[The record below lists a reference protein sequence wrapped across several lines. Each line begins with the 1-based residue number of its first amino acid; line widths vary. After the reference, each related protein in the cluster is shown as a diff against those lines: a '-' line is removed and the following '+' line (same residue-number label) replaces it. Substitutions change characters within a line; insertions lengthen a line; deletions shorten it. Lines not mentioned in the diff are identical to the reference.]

1 MPCRRNVVM
10 QDLTRRY
17 QDLLQ
22 QAFGQGSKAQRDLE
36 VDPSGI
42 MPESTPACW
51 IEEQG
56 SRLVDVESGVYMKVE
71 VHATLLVATRS
82 STENQGLVQDQLNEV
97 EAVLDLLFD
106 ISLGIAGVSYALLED
121 GVRSGHPGLRGEG
134 QLEYPIRVRFAR
146 ETALG

>member
-1 MPCRRNVVM
+1 MPCRRNLVM
-10 QDLTRRY
+10 QDLTQRY

-22 QAFGQGSKAQRDLE
+22 GAFSPLSTAQRDLE
-36 VDPSGI
+36 IDPSGVI
-42 MPESTPACW
+42 PEATPVCW

-56 SRLVDVESGVYMKVE
+56 SMLVDVEGNAFFKME
-71 VHATLLVATRS
+71 VHATLLVVTRS
-82 STENQGLVQDQLNEV
+82 STANQGLPQDQLNEV

-106 ISLGIAGVSYALLED
+106 VGLGANELSYSIRPD
-121 GVRSGHPGLRGEG
+121 GMRQSHPGLRGQG

>member
-1 MPCRRNVVM
+1 M
-10 QDLTRRY
+10 QDLTQRY

-22 QAFGQGSKAQRDLE
+22 QVFGQGSKAQRDLE

-42 MPESTPACW
+42 MPEATPACW

-56 SRLVDVESGVYMKVE
+56 SRLVDVDSGVYLKVE
-71 VHATLLVATRS
+71 VHATLLVLTRS
-82 STENQGLVQDQLNEV
+82 SNANQGLVQDQLNEV

-106 ISLGIAGVSYALLED
+106 VGLGVGGVSYVLLED
-121 GVRSGHPGLRGEG
+121 GIRSGHPGLRGQA